1 MFRVRLWFLRLWIA
15 VANKGAND
23 HHVVVW
29 LDLKTSILLEL
40 TRIAINALIDRRI
53 VKKMWNDFSELG
65 IYEKDIVGITKKTV
79 ERSVMIIKALLM

>member
-1 MFRVRLWFLRLWIA
+1 
-15 VANKGAND
+15 
-23 HHVVVW
+23 
-29 LDLKTSILLEL
+29 LEL